1 MLNHVSPLSK
11 LFGHSPLYSNLR
23 TFGCV
28 CFVHLPTHERHKLT
42 AQSIKCAF
50 LGYAIPHKGH
60 VCYDPHAC
68 RIRVSR
74 NVIFFENQ
82 YFFPSH
88 VELPSTSVSLLPSFS
103 ESPTIVERFKPG
115 FVYERRSRHESG
127 STSFVPSSDL
137 DSTPDLAPAST
148 AFRWSTRLSQPP
160 NWYGF
165 FSLISFVATLST
177 IFIPYCYKQAMEHE
191 CWQNAMQAELQ
202 ALEENHTWDIV
213 SCPPTIKP
221 IGTRLVALGNKQEYG
236 VDYEETFAPVA
247 KMTTEEIYM
256 KLPTGMTNFSP
267 HDVYK
272 FKRSLY
278 GLKQAPQAWFE
289 KFRSTI
295 LSFSFT
301 QSQYDSSLFF
311 HTFVSGIVL
320 LLVYV
325 DNIIITSTDC
335 GLITKLQQL
344 LHTTFHMKD
353 LGQLTYFLRLEV
365 HHRASGIFMNQH
377 KYIQDLITLVGL
389 EDTSSVDTLMEVNVK
404 YRKDEGDLLDDP
416 TLYQRLVGSLIYLTT
431 TRLVISYVVHQFSQF
446 MSFPQHLHLAAFRR
460 IIRYLRGSPTRGL
473 FFPTG
478 SSLQLVAYS
487 DADWAGCPDTHQST
501 TGWRMVLGDALISWR
516 CMKEDRVS
524 KSFTEAKYHAMS
536 TVCSEIVWLCGLL
549 EELGFP

>member
-1 MLNHVSPLSK
+1 MDVKNV
-11 LFGHSPLYSNLR
+11 
-23 TFGCV
+23 
-28 CFVHLPTHERHKLT
+28 
-42 AQSIKCAF
+42 F
-50 LGYAIPHKGH
+50 LHG
-60 VCYDPHAC
+60 
-68 RIRVSR
+68 
-74 NVIFFENQ
+74 
-82 YFFPSH
+82 
-88 VELPSTSVSLLPSFS
+88 
-103 ESPTIVERFKPG
+103 
-115 FVYERRSRHESG
+115 
-127 STSFVPSSDL
+127 DL
-137 DSTPDLAPAST
+137 
-148 AFRWSTRLSQPP
+148 Q
-160 NWYGF
+160 
-165 FSLISFVATLST
+165 
-177 IFIPYCYKQAMEHE
+177 
-191 CWQNAMQAELQ
+191 
-202 ALEENHTWDIV
+202 
-213 SCPPTIKP
+213 
-221 IGTRLVALGNKQEYG
+221 
-236 VDYEETFAPVA
+236 
-247 KMTTEEIYM
+247 EEIYM

-289 KFRSTI
+289 KFHSTI

-335 GLITKLQQL
+335 GLITKLQRL

-353 LGQLTYFLRLEV
+353 LGQLTYFLGLEV
-365 HHRASGIFMNQH
+365 HHRASGIFVNQH

-431 TRLVISYVVHQFSQF
+431 TRLDISYVVHQFSQF
-446 MSFPQHLHLAAFRR
+446 MSSPRHLHLAAFRR

-478 SSLQLVAYS
+478 SFLQLVAYS
-487 DADWAGCPDTHQST
+487 DADWAGCLDTHQST
-501 TGWRMVLGDALISWR
+501 TGRHMFLGDALISWR

-524 KSFTEAKYHAMS
+524 KSFTEAKYRAMS